1 MAVVTMRQMLEA
13 GVHFGHQTRRWNPK
27 MRRYILGERNGIYLI
42 DLHKTLEGVESA
54 YSFIR
59 DLVAGGG
66 KVLFVGTKKQTQGP
80 VAEYARACGMPYVNQ
95 RWLGG
100 MLTNFTTVSSRVK
113 RMQELETM
121 QSAGDFDGMPKREAL
136 RHVRELDKLKRN
148 LGGISGLDRLPDAIF
163 VIDTKKEH
171 IAVTEANKLHMPVVA
186 VVDTN
191 CDPDII
197 TYVIPGNDDAI
208 RSGALMCRVVAEAVR
223 EGRYISGNRPT
234 TKPGDDSANGA
245 PTPPPPPPPRP
256 ARAAAPPPP
265 PPPGDDVA
273 DTADATEASP
283 AVAAVAVAEP
293 EPQPETAAVAEP
305 DDGAEE

>member
-1 MAVVTMRQMLEA
+1 
-13 GVHFGHQTRRWNPK
+13 
-27 MRRYILGERNGIYLI
+27 
-42 DLHKTLEGVESA
+42 
-54 YSFIR
+54 
-59 DLVAGGG
+59 
-66 KVLFVGTKKQTQGP
+66 
-80 VAEYARACGMPYVNQ
+80 
-95 RWLGG
+95 
-100 MLTNFTTVSSRVK
+100 
-113 RMQELETM
+113 
-121 QSAGDFDGMPKREAL
+121 
-136 RHVRELDKLKRN
+136 
-148 LGGISGLDRLPDAIF
+148 
-163 VIDTKKEH
+163 
-171 IAVTEANKLHMPVVA
+171 MPVVA